1 MLSENPQLYE
11 EFLSPEMRRLRFG
24 VINCSLPGMI
34 ERGNAMYNWINE
46 TLSQWSKD
54 PNIIWKA
61 SIQHHPMFSKWWAD
75 YLDITQNLM
84 PMLMDYKVDFYLNG
98 HEHDLTYAF
107 YPYS

>member
-1 MLSENPQLYE
+1 
-11 EFLSPEMRRLRFG
+11 
-24 VINCSLPGMI
+24 
-34 ERGNAMYNWINE
+34 
-46 TLSQWSKD
+46 
-54 PNIIWKA
+54 
-61 SIQHHPMFSKWWAD
+61 MFSKWWAD